1 MVRLLSRWRGKP
13 AAEAPLKAVDLG
25 WLAIIV
31 LFGGVAGPLLLMLG
45 LVGTPAST
53 AALLLN
59 LEGLATLAIA
69 WLVYRENVDLR
80 AALRSDDP
88 QVNLA
93 AARDTGMRIKPERHH
108 FRIGAGEAPALARHM
123 SMTGG

>member
-1 MVRLLSRWRGKP
+1 MAGLLYLGAGFGLAMVRLLSRWRGKP

-69 WLVYRENVDLR
+69 
-80 AALRSDDP
+80 RSEEHTSDP
-88 QVNLA
+88 QSL
-93 AARDTGMRIKPERHH
+93 MRISYSVFCLQKQN
-108 FRIGAGEAPALARHM
+108 
-123 SMTGG
+123 T